1 MRMLRLGTLLT
12 VVPLLAAALA
22 IYRDREYV
30 PQLACSIVGLVSEID
45 YCRELIA
52 SRDEETVARRKR
64 AAANEAEAAEQ
75 RRRDAEKRLAA
86 AEAARRQAEE
96 EAYAER
102 RRKREAEKEAEEAE
116 LLRWKAEQKAK
127 AAELARRQAEAE
139 AAAIQPAAPRE
150 YSPPQQSASS
160 YWMHNN
166 SLVMMSR
173 SGTGIRFVYEN
184 PRQGMRDEGVTQ
196 GTLLFEGRASGN
208 TYNGTAYVFSG
219 RCGTS
224 FPYPV
229 TGNMTP
235 DGTQLRL
242 IGQAPSR
249 IGPDCS
255 VVGYRNDN
263 LLFNRVN

>member
-1 MRMLRLGTLLT
+1 MLRLGTLLA
-12 VVPLLAAALA
+12 VLPLFAAALA

-30 PQLACSIVGLVSEID
+30 PQLVCSIVGLVSEID

-52 SRDEETVARRKR
+52 SKDEESVARRKR

-75 RRRDAEKRLAA
+75 RRRDAEKRAAA

-96 EAYAER
+96 EVYAER

-127 AAELARRQAEAE
+127 AAAELARRQAEAA

-150 YSPPQQSASS
+150 YSPPQQSAFS

-166 SLVMMSR
+166 SLVLMSR
-173 SGTGIRFVYEN
+173 SGAGIRFVYEN
-184 PRQGMRDEGVTQ
+184 PRQGIRDEGVTQ
-196 GTLLFEGRASGN
+196 GTLLFEGIASGN

-249 IGPDCS
+249 IGPDCN
-255 VVGYRNDN
+255 VVGYRNDS
-263 LLFNRVN
+263 LLFNREN